1 MASAP
6 PVSGADAAAAS
17 PCLAE
22 LPQGADLQLHGPTTI
37 KPVAD
42 AAAGESWRA
51 AGCSACASGACSG
64 LGGSGSASSSA
75 AAFPPSRL
83 RGRGVAV
90 LSTGGTISML
100 PTGAMAAAAG
110 GRA

>member
-1 MASAP
+1 MAEP
-6 PVSGADAAAAS
+6 PVAAT

-22 LPQGADLQLHGPTTI
+22 LPQGADLHLHGPTTI

-42 AAAGESWRA
+42 AEAGAAWRA
-51 AGCSACASGACSG
+51 AGCSACAAGVCGGAA
-64 LGGSGSASSSA
+64 GSAA

-83 RGRGVAV
+83 RGRGVAG

-100 PTGAMAAAAG
+100 PTGAMAG
-110 GRA
+110 G